1 MSRLA
6 ALRRALGVSVL
17 LAALS
22 MQAPATSAQES
33 PELPEPFPHVVV
45 ATLDTGT
52 NPLHPSFRRD
62 QPFHPSTFI
71 PGYPSA
77 AEAVELDFRETFEE
91 TLVASRPALA
101 KLKGKSFPY
110 WFPGTNLIGT
120 WSSPDDAIPIF
131 DTRGQAGATHSHGAS
146 ASSQIAGTDL
156 GLAPEAFLVIVDRT
170 LNNAAGGSTNA
181 DVYRTNGEALRWA
194 ADQPWIDI
202 IHTNIQNIVPLAGN
216 QVPAEPGYHEAVEY
230 ALSKGKLVISAGGNW
245 FAEPTETSP
254 HAGPPGVLAAGAND
268 NCGYTDY
275 SNPDPHVVMDG
286 YGTVAA
292 HPNGF
297 GTATFSG
304 TSSASPRITGYAAQL
319 LLEIRR
325 RFDHTAGMEDEA
337 LVALPGGTDL
347 PAAGP
352 LSDGLLTAAELHEV
366 IRKTANPN
374 PHASVWDGSQSICIP
389 QPVDLPF
396 SFYPKMGY
404 GEVSEHTFQDA
415 LDVALGARPM
425 PARPVEDAYYSGSET
440 ARHAFWD

>member
-1 MSRLA
+1 VKPLPALPRAVGVA
-6 ALRRALGVSVL
+6 ALV
-17 LAALS
+17 AALS
-22 MQAPATSAQES
+22 APAATSAQEV
-33 PELPEPFPHVVV
+33 PEEPEPFPHVVV

-52 NPLHPSFRRD
+52 NPLHPAFQRE
-62 QPFHPSTFI
+62 QPYHPSTFI
-71 PGYPSA
+71 PDYPASA
-77 AEAVELDFRETFEE
+77 QAVEISREETFAD
-91 TLVASRPALA
+91 TLDASKPALLE
-101 KLKGKSFPY
+101 LKEKQFPY

-120 WSSPDDAIPIF
+120 WAHQEDAIPIF
-131 DTRGQAGATHSHGAS
+131 DTRAQSGATHSHGAS

-156 GLAPEAFLVIVDRT
+156 GLAPEAFLVIMDRT
-170 LNNAAGGSTNA
+170 LNNPSGGATNA
-181 DVYRTNGEALRWA
+181 DVYRTNGDAVRWA

-216 QVPAEPGYHEAVEY
+216 QVPVEPGYHEAVEY

-245 FAEPTETSP
+245 FVEPTETSP
-254 HAGPPGVLAAGAND
+254 HAGPPGVLTAGAND

-297 GTATFSG
+297 DTTTFSG

-325 RFDHTAGMEDEA
+325 HFGITTGMEDGA
-337 LVALPGGTDL
+337 LVALPEGAEVPT
-347 PAAGP
+347 AGP
-352 LSDGLLTAAELHEV
+352 LSDRRLTAAELHEV
-366 IRKTANPN
+366 IRKTADPN
-374 PHASVWDGSQSICIP
+374 PHASVWDGGQSICIP

-404 GEVSEHTFQDA
+404 GEVSEHTSQDA
-415 LDVALGARPM
+415 LDVALGESAM
-425 PARPVEDAYYSGSET
+425 PARPVEDAYYTGSET

>member
-1 MSRLA
+1 
-6 ALRRALGVSVL
+6 
-17 LAALS
+17 
-22 MQAPATSAQES
+22 
-33 PELPEPFPHVVV
+33 VVV

-71 PGYPSA
+71 PGYPAS
-77 AEAVELDFRETFEE
+77 AEAIQLDVQETFQD
-91 TLVASRPALA
+91 TLLGSRPALD
-101 KLKGKSFPY
+101 KLKDKQFPY

-120 WSSPDDAIPIF
+120 WASEQDAIPIF

-170 LNNAAGGSTNA
+170 LNNSSGASTNA

-245 FAEPTETSP
+245 YAEPTETSP

-292 HPNGF
+292 QPNGF
-297 GTATFSG
+297 GTTTFSG

-319 LLEIRR
+319 LLELRR
-325 RFDHTAGMEDEA
+325 RFDYTEGMKDGALIALDE
-337 LVALPGGTDL
+337 GDR
-347 PAAGP
+347 PATGP
-352 LSDGLLTAAELHEV
+352 LSDGRLTAAELHEV

-374 PHASVWDGSQSICIP
+374 PHASTWDGTQGTCVP
-389 QPVDLPF
+389 QPSSLPF

-404 GEVSEHTFQDA
+404 GEVSEHTLQGA
-415 LDVALGARPM
+415 LDVALGTSPM
-425 PARPVEDAYYSGSET
+425 PARPVEDAFFSASEA